1 MKKSKYIC
9 IISLIIILIIIS
21 LMPQKIKATGNK
33 FIVYKYEDKPTLKIS
48 VEYADIAEETEKEY
62 IKLLDAIP
70 DEIVLKLKN
79 KNVKIHLT
87 SNSDCKKE
95 YGRYAP
101 KTLLGFYAYPDI
113 IYVTIEDMSW
123 ALYHEIGH
131 AVDFLN
137 GHMSNSKD
145 FIEAYKKDIEKK
157 VIKPDDRCEEYA
169 DIFKSYMF
177 CLLEPDNYYTKSELV
192 RDYPNVIVIFQEK
205 LNLPGINEGYAFSPI
220 KSSRWRIVQSFYN
233 AKKIENIS
241 KKITNII
248 NHTYRVENIF
258 YRNRNLWRKLIKE
271 IS

>member
-9 IISLIIILIIIS
+9 IISLIIILVVIS
-21 LMPQKIKATGNK
+21 LMPQKIKAENNK
-33 FIVYKYEDKPTLKIS
+33 FIVYEYEDKPTLKIS

-70 DEIVLKLKN
+70 DEIVLKLK
-79 KNVKIHLT
+79 KRNVKIHLT

-95 YGRYAP
+95 YGKYAP

-113 IYVTIEDMSW
+113 IYVTIEDISW
-123 ALYHEIGH
+123 VLYHEIGH

-137 GHMSNSKD
+137 GHMSSSKD

-169 DIFKSYMF
+169 DIFKSYIL

-192 RDYPNVIVIFQEK
+192 RDYPNVIIVFQEK

-220 KSSRWRIVQSFYN
+220 KTSRWRIVQPFYN

-241 KKITNII
+241 EKIIKIISNSYQIKNKLNKNIKIFNKII
-248 NHTYRVENIF
+248 N
-258 YRNRNLWRKLIKE
+258 
-271 IS
+271 